1 MDPQPEVK
9 HVVLFAAVGRAS
21 LTLVECADGSLRV
34 MRDERPVDG
43 CRWDADQMPIA
54 AAAFH
59 RMRKELEQAN

>member
-1 MDPQPEVK
+1 MDSSPEVK
-9 HVVLFAAVGRAS
+9 HVVLFAATGRGI

-34 MRDERPVDG
+34 MRDERQVEG
-43 CRWDADQMPIA
+43 CRWDAGQMAEA